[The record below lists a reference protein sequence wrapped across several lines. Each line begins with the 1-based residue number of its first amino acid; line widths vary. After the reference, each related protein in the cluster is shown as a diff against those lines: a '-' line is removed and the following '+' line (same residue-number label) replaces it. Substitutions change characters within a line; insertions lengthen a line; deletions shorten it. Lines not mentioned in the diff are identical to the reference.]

1 MVRTWDGL
9 GDRGESNDRG
19 PSSYKTRSSQLSSE
33 ADISNPATV
42 KFKSGQWLRKPAS
55 TPAAYEPIR
64 MTAGSSKTR
73 PPTEAASHVL
83 ISRSILPCLGGH
95 PEPNKD
101 AEADGQ
107 YPIMLQKA
115 EG

>member
-1 MVRTWDGL
+1 MLEIAHPKR
-9 GDRGESNDRG
+9 GDTLQLPLMADFATDPIPPKQLKEDVGQASLFGPPND
-19 PSSYKTRSSQLSSE
+19 E
-33 ADISNPATV
+33 AT
-42 KFKSGQWLRKPAS
+42 
-55 TPAAYEPIR
+55 
-64 MTAGSSKTR
+64 
-73 PPTEAASHVL
+73 TEAASHVL
-83 ISRSILPCLGGH
+83 ISVNSTVLGGH

>member
-1 MVRTWDGL
+1 M
-9 GDRGESNDRG
+9 
-19 PSSYKTRSSQLSSE
+19 
-33 ADISNPATV
+33 
-42 KFKSGQWLRKPAS
+42 
-55 TPAAYEPIR
+55 
-64 MTAGSSKTR
+64 MR

-83 ISRSILPCLGGH
+83 ISVNSTGLGAH
-95 PEPNKD
+95 PDPNKD